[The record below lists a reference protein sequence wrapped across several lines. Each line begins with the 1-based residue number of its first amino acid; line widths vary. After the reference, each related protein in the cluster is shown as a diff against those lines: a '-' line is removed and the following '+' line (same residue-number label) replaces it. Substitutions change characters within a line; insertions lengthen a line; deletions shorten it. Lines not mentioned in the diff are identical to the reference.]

1 MPRNLPHQAVEG
13 RRSIAAKG
21 PSMRDLNGAEFE
33 QRATAALG
41 GRGWQKAMSA
51 ALGVDA
57 STIRRWT
64 SGNVD
69 VPTYAVA
76 VLELLEATPA
86 AFRPPRWLPGRRA

>member
-1 MPRNLPHQAVEG
+1 MQA
-13 RRSIAAKG
+13 IDPAPAKVYSG
-21 PSMRDLNGAEFE
+21 PIKGKAMKDLTGAEYE
-33 QRATAALG
+33 RRATEALG

-51 ALGVDA
+51 AIGVDA

-64 SGNVD
+64 SGVVP

-86 AFRPPRWLPGRRA
+86 AFRPPRWLR